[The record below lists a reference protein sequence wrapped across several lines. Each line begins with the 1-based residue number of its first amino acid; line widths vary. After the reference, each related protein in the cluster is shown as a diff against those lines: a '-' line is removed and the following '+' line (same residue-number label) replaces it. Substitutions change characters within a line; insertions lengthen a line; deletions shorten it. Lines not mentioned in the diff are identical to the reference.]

1 MAIERMAANR
11 LLGADFVRASAC
23 LMVLAHHLAQR
34 LDPNVLP
41 AAARPP
47 YFFILKGSFGV
58 AVFFVLSG
66 FLLARPFW
74 QALDSG
80 TAMPSLKVYALRRA
94 ARIIPGFWLA
104 LTVTFVLST
113 TVFAVPLDG
122 SLALRFVAG
131 LFLVSDW
138 HWSTLFP
145 VEFNGPLWSIGFE
158 VTSYILLPI
167 CLAVLFWLRP
177 RVAGV
182 WATRLL
188 WIAIVGLVVSVHWL
202 IVRYLPM
209 DRSNVGWQ
217 FGLQGGAKVWVPRFN
232 PFGFFAIFALGTL
245 AAGIQVRLARVTSPI
260 FDVAALVGVALA
272 LWSMAASISDREGE
286 GFGLADV
293 PYRFQMFPLAVG
305 LTLATLPSSVLLGRL
320 ADNPASVFVARV
332 SFGLYVW
339 HYLIIEIVRQVWLPQ
354 LAYQQI
360 ESTHLWLIAGAT
372 IVAISFAIATASF
385 YFLEEPIIRWARG
398 CEPRRGDASDHTGI
412 RASSGAES

>member
-1 MAIERMAANR
+1 MAADR

-74 QALDSG
+74 RALDSG

-104 LTVTFVLST
+104 LAVTFVLST

-122 SLALRFVAG
+122 SLALRFFAG
-131 LFLVSDW
+131 LFLVSDL

-158 VTSYILLPI
+158 VTSYVLLPI

-177 RVAGV
+177 RVTRV
-182 WATRLL
+182 WAMRLI
-188 WIAIVGLVVSVHWL
+188 WIAIVGLVVGVHWL
-202 IVRYLPM
+202 IVSYIPM

-232 PFGFFAIFALGTL
+232 PFGFFAIFALGAL
-245 AAGIQVRLARVTSPI
+245 AAGAQVRFARLRSVS
-260 FDVAALVGVALA
+260 FDIAALVGLAFA
-272 LWSMAASISDREGE
+272 LWSMAASTSDREGE
-286 GFGLADV
+286 GFGLADI
-293 PYRFQMFPLAVG
+293 PYRFPVFPLAVG
-305 LTLATLPSSVLLGRL
+305 LILATLPSSVLLGRL
-320 ADNPASVFVARV
+320 ADNPISVFVARV

-339 HYLIIEIVRQVWLPQ
+339 HYLIIEIARQVWLPN

-360 ESTHLWLIAGAT
+360 ESTRLWLVVSIT
-372 IVAISFAIATASF
+372 VVAIGFVIATASF
-385 YFLEEPIIRWARG
+385 YLLEQPIIRWAARG
-398 CEPRRGDASDHTGI
+398 GEPRREDVGARAGI
-412 RASSGAES
+412 RASSGAGS